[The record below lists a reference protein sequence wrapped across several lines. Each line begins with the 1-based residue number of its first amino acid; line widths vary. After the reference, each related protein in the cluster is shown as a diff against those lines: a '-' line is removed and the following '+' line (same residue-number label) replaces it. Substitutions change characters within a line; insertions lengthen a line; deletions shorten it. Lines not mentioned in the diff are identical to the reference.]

1 MKIFFFC
8 LLFLIIFSLSNE
20 IMTEKQRQN
29 LLKKYTKK
37 INIDNIEDI
46 NPIRNILD
54 KIYLGEEEKNYG
66 IKYDISKID
75 EIRNKYGFEQNY
87 NFLEKHNIKPV
98 IKNQKNCGC
107 CWSHSSV
114 TALAYRYNTSSYHL
128 NLDLSPQYALSC
140 YLPDCEAG
148 NTIVDA
154 QLNLIKNGT
163 VLESCLPFVSGDR
176 YIPFCPSKCKDG
188 SEFKFYKAKN
198 AYFTGDLYNEEN
210 FYDIVAIIMDQLVNY
225 GPVVSGFSCYED
237 LRSLSP
243 EKCKN
248 NDYIYRYDGKSE
260 SAGGHAVVIVGY
272 GFQDN
277 KYYWII
283 QNSWGTTFC
292 NNGFTKIEF
301 GQVRIEQVSFA
312 EPYLPNNTVYPDK
325 INIEFNSIDKNCD
338 LDINF
343 DPSLDSIENDFEINF
358 KHKSGEGTINFICGR
373 YKKLDQNYMLKCYF
387 EDRIIPKLGEYEF
400 NYLIS
405 LGSNNIYNYDSSFI
419 GKTFEYQGMDEIRN
433 LYKES
438 KTFYISEEGSKIIFI
453 HLGDTNPDIR
463 KQIYPHS
470 KINQPLKNCFD
481 FTFMGYNFIS
491 CEVTS
496 DEINNFYEPN
506 YGNDLPMEFKTY
518 CGRHS
523 SGIIAYKLDTNK
535 YPVFRIYKFYT
546 KSIGYFS
553 SNTEIIAQA
562 YVEGSISNFNF
573 NELFVVFGYVIRNQY
588 KNQIFYQCYI
598 NKKNNGNQTEI
609 SCYPDLQDGTYNY
622 ERLYFQPYILP
633 IKPAIPYEV
642 ILNNTLLVEG
652 VNKGSHNNICFIM
665 LILLYILII

>member
-1 MKIFFFC
+1 
-8 LLFLIIFSLSNE
+8 
-20 IMTEKQRQN
+20 
-29 LLKKYTKK
+29 
-37 INIDNIEDI
+37 
-46 NPIRNILD
+46 
-54 KIYLGEEEKNYG
+54 
-66 IKYDISKID
+66 
-75 EIRNKYGFEQNY
+75 
-87 NFLEKHNIKPV
+87 
-98 IKNQKNCGC
+98 
-107 CWSHSSV
+107 
-114 TALAYRYNTSSYHL
+114 
-128 NLDLSPQYALSC
+128 
-140 YLPDCEAG
+140 
-148 NTIVDA
+148 
-154 QLNLIKNGT
+154 
-163 VLESCLPFVSGDR
+163 
-176 YIPFCPSKCKDG
+176 
-188 SEFKFYKAKN
+188 
-198 AYFTGDLYNEEN
+198 
-210 FYDIVAIIMDQLVNY
+210 
-225 GPVVSGFSCYED
+225 
-237 LRSLSP
+237 
-243 EKCKN
+243 
-248 NDYIYRYDGKSE
+248 
-260 SAGGHAVVIVGY
+260 
-272 GFQDN
+272 
-277 KYYWII
+277 
-283 QNSWGTTFC
+283 
-292 NNGFTKIEF
+292 
-301 GQVRIEQVSFA
+301 
-312 EPYLPNNTVYPDK
+312 
-325 INIEFNSIDKNCD
+325 
-338 LDINF
+338 
-343 DPSLDSIENDFEINF
+343 
-358 KHKSGEGTINFICGR
+358 
-373 YKKLDQNYMLKCYF
+373 MLKCYF

-598 NKKNNGNQTEI
+598 NKKNNGNQIEI

-652 VNKGSHNNICFIM
+652 VNKGSQNNICFIM

>member
-1 MKIFFFC
+1 MS
-8 LLFLIIFSLSNE
+8 SL
-20 IMTEKQRQN
+20 R
-29 LLKKYTKK
+29 
-37 INIDNIEDI
+37 
-46 NPIRNILD
+46 
-54 KIYLGEEEKNYG
+54 G
-66 IKYDISKID
+66 
-75 EIRNKYGFEQNY
+75 
-87 NFLEKHNIKPV
+87 
-98 IKNQKNCGC
+98 
-107 CWSHSSV
+107 
-114 TALAYRYNTSSYHL
+114 
-128 NLDLSPQYALSC
+128 
-140 YLPDCEAG
+140 AG
-148 NTIVDA
+148 
-154 QLNLIKNGT
+154 
-163 VLESCLPFVSGDR
+163 
-176 YIPFCPSKCKDG
+176 
-188 SEFKFYKAKN
+188 
-198 AYFTGDLYNEEN
+198 
-210 FYDIVAIIMDQLVNY
+210 
-225 GPVVSGFSCYED
+225 
-237 LRSLSP
+237 
-243 EKCKN
+243 
-248 NDYIYRYDGKSE
+248 SE

-325 INIEFNSIDKNCD
+325 INIEFHSIDKNCD

-343 DPSLDSIENDFEINF
+343 DPSLDYIENDFEINF

-598 NKKNNGNQTEI
+598 NKKNNGNQIEI